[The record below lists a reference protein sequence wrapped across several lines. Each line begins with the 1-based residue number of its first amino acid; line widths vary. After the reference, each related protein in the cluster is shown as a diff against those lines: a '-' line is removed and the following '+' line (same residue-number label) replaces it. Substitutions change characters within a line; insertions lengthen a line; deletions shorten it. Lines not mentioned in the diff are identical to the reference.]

1 MVPAPDSDE
10 TLRAPPLAPMRRW
23 RVEER
28 SADLSARFVL
38 LVVQAAARIIREIG
52 GGDGARAEARGDA
65 IQRLVHTIRPIGRL
79 GGLSSPIEQLELW
92 RAAVELLRR
101 DPCQPHRLIERYAL
115 EELHRRAVELLP
127 IVSRRGQRGPPGDQL
142 EVGVLHLQLND
153 ARLHARLAQ
162 TARYP

>member
-1 MVPAPDSDE
+1 MVPASESDE
-10 TLRAPPLAPMRRW
+10 TLRVPPLAPMRRW

-38 LVVQAAARIIREIG
+38 LAAARIIREIG

-65 IQRLVHTIRPIGRL
+65 IQRLVQTIRPIGRL

-127 IVSRRGQRGPPGDQL
+127 IVSRRGQRG
-142 EVGVLHLQLND
+142 
-153 ARLHARLAQ
+153 
-162 TARYP
+162 